1 MKKTVRLTEEHLSRL
16 VNKVLNEQPNVVNIK
31 NSSNLR
37 EIPDNTVYRKVSIKR
52 MGNSFTVFVPD
63 LKTRFQIRIP

>member
-37 EIPDNTVYRKVSIKR
+37 EIPDNTVYRQVSIKR
-52 MGNSFTVFVPD
+52 KGDSFTVFVPD
-63 LKTRFQIRIP
+63 LKTRFQIRVP

>member
-1 MKKTVRLTEEHLSRL
+1 MKKTVGLTEEHLSRL

-52 MGNSFTVFVPD
+52 KGDSFTVFVPD